1 MLVQFSEAQ
10 RIKLQY
16 CLAGVL
22 LALLAGGIYY
32 PTLVSCYGLQDDYSY
47 LWVVTFEHW
56 HYFDLIG
63 AMGRPLY
70 QLLSQQ
76 VFALADSICD
86 LNNIRAFTLLTAW
99 GLALQCYGMA
109 RRYDWSAIMAFVL
122 AAAWLSAPA
131 IGLIVAWAVT
141 FPYLFALSL
150 SLLAGEL
157 VWQAVAR
164 SRFRAGWRL
173 FVAAVLLF
181 TSLLVYQHA
190 AMGYWLVVALVC
202 FSPRGF
208 RWPGWPALLLWI
220 GFFISLLL
228 IYYLFYRIY
237 LQHLIVADSMNL
249 HAAERASITTDI
261 LAKLRFL
268 YESLQLTLSIGQF
281 RLWPVLTYV
290 VSAVISAALLREA
303 WRQRS
308 VWPVLGALALVV
320 AVYLPSLLVV
330 ESLLKV
336 RLLIVLGLL
345 VLFGLL
351 WALQVLLPRHQWHS
365 VVGLVLIA
373 YLAISEHIAIQR
385 LVELNQAEA
394 RAVQTALQEHYS
406 AASNQIAIV
415 RPVPANWDGGASW
428 LIEYGT
434 PTMATWADF
443 ARVLVQQLFA
453 ETFKTQRLPDVLQ
466 CPEANRSDCATLQE
480 QPALPVLDLGHLL
493 REQLAPD
500 WSKTVSD

>member
-1 MLVQFSEAQ
+1 MLVQFGETQ
-10 RIKLQY
+10 RIKLQHY
-16 CLAGVL
+16 LAGAL

-32 PTLVSCYGLQDDYSY
+32 PTLFSCYGLQDDYAY

-86 LNNIRAFTLLTAW
+86 LNSIRAFTLLTAW

-109 RRYDWSAIMAFVL
+109 RRYGWSAIMAFAL

-131 IGLIVAWAVT
+131 VGLMVAWAIT
-141 FPYLFALSL
+141 FPFLFALSL

-164 SRFRAGWRL
+164 SRFHAGWRL
-173 FVAAVLLF
+173 SVAAALLF
-181 TSLLVYQHA
+181 TALLVYQHA

-208 RWPGWPALLLWI
+208 RWPGWSALLLWI
-220 GFFISLLL
+220 GLFISVLL
-228 IYYLFYRIY
+228 IYYLAYQIY
-237 LQHLIVADSMNL
+237 LQHLIAADSMNL

-281 RLWPVLTYV
+281 TFWPVLIYA
-290 VSAVISAALLREA
+290 VSAVISAALLREV

-320 AVYLPSLLVV
+320 AIYLPSLLVV

-351 WALQVLLPRHQWHS
+351 WALQVLLPQHQLHS
-365 VVGLVLIA
+365 ALALMLIA
-373 YLAISEHIAIQR
+373 YLAISEHFTVQR

-394 RAVQTALQEHYS
+394 QAVQSALQEHYS
-406 AASNQIAIV
+406 AASSQIAIV

-434 PTMATWADF
+434 PTMAVSADF

-453 ETFKTQRLPDVLQ
+453 ETFKTRRLPDVLQ

-480 QPALPVLDLGHLL
+480 QPALPVLDLGRLL
-493 REQLAPD
+493 RQQLAPD
-500 WSKTVSD
+500 WPETVSD